1 MSHNTVIISLL
12 RTPDA
17 TIVCIRSTTQA
28 RKNVA
33 SFSPLHFYP
42 FRRGKASTVLILNV
56 SQKSPNPKARYGG
69 LVRWRSVELGLATV
83 LNGILVKGGREHF
96 IW

>member
-1 MSHNTVIISLL
+1 MAKTAMTGASVLHIQLL
-12 RTPDA
+12 
-17 TIVCIRSTTQA
+17 
-28 RKNVA
+28 
-33 SFSPLHFYP
+33 PL
-42 FRRGKASTVLILNV
+42 RGKASTVLILNV